1 MNSILSS
8 DCRRSSLYCMLYI
21 FSEQI
26 TNQMIET
33 CKQYITSRNTEPIWK
48 QERVQVCQ
56 KLNDC
61 IRLNTVY
68 HNSYALVQQQNLPA
82 TQNIATQFKFSE
94 NYVFGKFDAF
104 CNRLKKIILL
114 FDLIEDYNKLF
125 ERRMEGRYLRNTSMK
140 HE

>member
-1 MNSILSS
+1 
-8 DCRRSSLYCMLYI
+8 
-21 FSEQI
+21 
-26 TNQMIET
+26 MIET

-61 IRLNTVY
+61 IRLNSVY
-68 HNSYALVQQQNLPA
+68 HNSYALVQQRNLPM
-82 TQNIATQFKFSE
+82 TQNASTEFKFSE

-125 ERRMEGRYLRNTSMK
+125 ERRMEGKLAPNYRYLNGYPS
-140 HE
+140 